1 MSTPSDRMA
10 YGLSAFLAIVLATGT
25 GQMAQAGWAWI
36 GGGTDTHWGTA
47 ANWDKSAD
55 NTNGTGGYF
64 RDGMPHGA
72 NSVSV
77 VSYDV
82 SWANANVWNYN
93 FYVDRGSTRERPF
106 TFSADGDASYGH
118 TGNGALNIG
127 TTGGSGTGASGWGDG
142 YLSILSGTYLFNG
155 ANLGQSANNPTSQ
168 GWLSLGT
175 NEDSVSFT
183 STNAFRVYNGGLA
196 INNATWNH
204 TSGPIHFGQAVNST
218 VTVENNGGSVTTL
231 DDIWIAYGDGANVV
245 ITNAGNWTVSA
256 GHSIGVGNG
265 SGSTVSIVNKSG
277 SWDVS
282 GGVYLG
288 NGNGSTVSV
297 YHKGGTLTV
306 ANSFYIGNNASAN
319 PAYFE
324 LSGGTVNSTKAGGC
338 YAVVG
343 MGSEGTLV
351 VKDGATFN
359 VSGIPVVGHT
369 STGTV
374 VVQNGGKLLANS
386 NKMYVGEMA
395 TSSGTLTVKDG
406 GVVEVKNNEVI
417 LCHYQEKSKGVI
429 NLESGGLLH
438 TRNVTRGF
446 PEFAAM
452 TFDGGTLKGSANG
465 VNLIDS
471 GILVT
476 VGANGGTIDT
486 SGNSVTIA
494 GDIADKAG
502 ESGFLKFTGGAGTV
516 TLSGAADWTG
526 GTGVD
531 LGMKIVAPT
540 DAATNAVL
548 CNLVVDCRTKVQNGD
563 YTVFECNEVLTEDV
577 LANVTCLEHG
587 GTATVGLGDGGKSI
601 VVHYVA
607 PPCIGTTPVKVWS
620 DITLDDIK
628 YATFTSRFVGS
639 SINNKAYFYYTFDSA
654 TGYCKKLFADEN
666 SGSVTNIVVEFQVLD
681 DGYTKCVVVSFT
693 NGDGGV
699 YAKGL
704 GAAYVGGSDL
714 GHSFYPGPYNG
725 TLASTPTASGYGV
738 CNLNVKV
745 EEATEWTLDQNRTWS
760 ELRDGAALSADSLVR
775 ILVTGDSPV
784 LTIDENVDVAKIEI
798 MNALAAG
805 GVSTNSISVSDGVTV
820 SYGEFELKGG
830 VCLAVGGFVPTGL
843 TLDAGSKVL
852 YASGES
858 VCASMSGAG
867 GIEVAP
873 GATLYVDEDSSVGY
887 ILNNGTIVKRVAADV
902 SIPFHNGSRGVIMV
916 TNGKLKASGVTA
928 VGGNPYGFVTE
939 SEPNANQL
947 VVVKSGAAYDL
958 NGIYDITA
966 SVRLEEGGRMVN
978 SGGNVDGDKMQTVQL
993 ILDGD
998 AAVTTTGEFGLLA
1011 PRHNATRLDLGSH
1024 TLTLDGT
1031 SHFWLSNT
1039 TIVGDGEIVVS
1050 GGTLVGRTTSS
1061 GADCTLT
1068 IGENGTLKIYSSR
1081 VLTVKNFFN
1090 GGTMYNDAGT
1100 LEVTGTLTPGNP
1112 LTKLTLADGATVKVT
1127 GVANAQTVSSA
1138 FSASGTITVDA
1149 SAITSADLREAGR
1162 VPVLTVP
1169 SSFDPSGA
1177 TWNVYSP
1184 NTPKRRL
1191 SWETDAGGSTKT
1203 LYLCKASGLMTYIM

>member
-1 MSTPSDRMA
+1 MKTLTNWTAHSFAVTFA
-10 YGLSAFLAIVLATGT
+10 IAFMMGA
-25 GQMAQAGWAWI
+25 GQNVQAGWAWI
-36 GGGTDTHWGTA
+36 GGGADTHWSTA
-47 ANWDKSAD
+47 ANWDTAAD

-72 NSVSV
+72 NSTSV

-82 SWANANVWNYN
+82 SWSNANTWNYP
-93 FYVDRGSTRERPF
+93 FYVDRGSTLESPF
-106 TFSADGDASYGH
+106 TFSADGDPTYGH
-118 TGNGALNIG
+118 TGSGALNIG

-142 YLSILSGTYLFNG
+142 YLSILSGTYSFKGVNIG
-155 ANLGQSANNPTSQ
+155 ASAANPTSE

-175 NEDSVSFT
+175 NEDGVSFT
-183 STNAFRVYNGGLA
+183 STGAFRVYNGGLV

-204 TSGPIHFGQAVNST
+204 TSGPIHFGQA
-218 VTVENNGGSVTTL
+218 
-231 DDIWIAYGDGANVV
+231 
-245 ITNAGNWTVSA
+245 GN
-256 GHSIGVGNG
+256 
-265 SGSTVSIVNKSG
+265 STVSIEVNGGSLTSADDMWIGYGAGANVSIRKTGG
-277 SWDVS
+277 SWNLS
-282 GGVYLG
+282 TSFYLAA
-288 NGNGSTVSV
+288 GSDANASF
-297 YHKGGTLTV
+297 YHFGGTLT
-306 ANSFYIGNNASAN
+306 AGYNFYVGSGAAGLAN

-324 LSGGTVNSTKAGGC
+324 LSGGTVNSTKSGGC
-338 YAVVG
+338 YAVIG
-343 MGSEGTLV
+343 MHSEGTLV

-374 VVQNGGKLLANS
+374 IVKDGGKLLANS
-386 NKMYVGEMA
+386 NNMYVGEMS

-417 LCHYQEKSKGVI
+417 LCHWEEGSCGRV
-429 NLESGGLLH
+429 NLEDGGEL
-438 TRNVTRGF
+438 VTKRVYRGKTGGTA
-446 PEFAAM
+446 ELA
-452 TFDGGTLKGSANG
+452 FDGGTLKGTANG

-471 GILVT
+471 GIQVT

-486 SGNSVTIA
+486 SGYSVTIA
-494 GDIADKAG
+494 GDIADKTG

-516 TLSGAADWTG
+516 TLSGAAEWTG

-531 LGMKIVAPT
+531 LGMKIVAT
-540 DAATNAVL
+540 TEAATNAVL

-563 YTVFECNEVLTEDV
+563 YTVFECNEVLTEDD

-587 GTATVGLGDGGKSI
+587 GTATVGLGDEGTSI

-628 YATFTSRFVGS
+628 YATFTGRFVGNA
-639 SINNKAYFYYTFDSA
+639 INNKAYFYYTFDSA

-681 DGYTKCVVVSFT
+681 DNYTKCVVVSFT

-725 TLASTPTASGYGV
+725 TLASTPTSGGYGV

-760 ELRDGAALSADSLVR
+760 ELRNGATLSADSLVR

-820 SYGEFELKGG
+820 SYGAFELKGG
-830 VCLAVGGFVPTGL
+830 VCLVAGGFDPTGL
-843 TLDAGSKVL
+843 TLGAGSKFL

-858 VCASMSGAG
+858 VCASLTGTG

-873 GATLYVDEDSSVGY
+873 GATLYVDTDVNAGY
-887 ILNNGTIVKRVAADV
+887 VLNNGTVIKRIAADV
-902 SIPFHNGSRGVIMV
+902 SMPFHNGSKGVTIV
-916 TNGKLKASGVTA
+916 SNGTLKASGVTS
-928 VGGNPYGFVTE
+928 VGGNPYEFVTE
-939 SEPNANQL
+939 DEPNANQL
-947 VVVKSGAAYDL
+947 IVVKSGTAYDL

-966 SVRLEEGGRMVN
+966 SVKLEEGGRMVN
-978 SGGNVDGDKMQTVQL
+978 RGGNVDGNKMQTVQL

-998 AAVTTTGEFGLLA
+998 ATATTTGEFGLLA
-1011 PRHNATRLDLGSH
+1011 PGHKATRLDLGSH

-1068 IGENGTLKIYSSR
+1068 IGENGTLKIYSSL

-1100 LEVTGTLTPGNP
+1100 LKVTGTLTTGNP
-1112 LTKLTLADGATVKVT
+1112 LTKLTLADGATVKMT
-1127 GVANAQTVSSA
+1127 GASNVQTVSA
-1138 FSASGTITVDA
+1138 EFSASGTITVDA
-1149 SAITSADLREAGR
+1149 SVITAADLRTAPDGR
-1162 VPVLTVP
+1162 IPVLSVP
-1169 SSFDPSGA
+1169 DSFDPTG
-1177 TWNVYSP
+1177 TKWRVYSP
-1184 NTPKRRL
+1184 GTSTRRL
-1191 SWETDAGGSTKT
+1191 RWEDGT
-1203 LYLCKASGLMTYIM
+1203 LYLSRASSMIFYLR